1 MPFCTQCGKQISD
14 DARYCPGCGSAQ
26 GGASA
31 SPSSAPAS
39 GAKFLDNMNPRTAA
53 ILCYIPVIGWIPCV
67 ILLAAQRFQ
76 RDRTVRFHAF
86 QGLYL
91 FVAWLLV
98 DRAIGPVIRAM
109 PFDNLG
115 LIGLMKLA
123 LVGAWVFMLIK
134 TSNNEDYRLPV
145 FGELA
150 DRSIAE
156 QRS

>member
-14 DARYCPGCGSAQ
+14 EARFCPGCGARQ
-26 GGASA
+26 GAAG
-31 SPSSAPAS
+31 PAS
-39 GAKFLDNMNPRTAA
+39 GAASSGTGFLETMNPRTAS
-53 ILCYIPVIGWIPCV
+53 ILCYIPVVGWIACV
-67 ILLAAQRFQ
+67 VLLAARKFQ
-76 RDRTVRFHAF
+76 SDRTVRFHAF
-86 QGLYL
+86 QGLYI

-109 PFDNLG
+109 PLDNLG
-115 LIGLMKLA
+115 LIGLMKMV

-134 TSNNEDYRLPV
+134 TSNNEAYRLPV